1 MQHIIFLIQN
11 LMCLIVQF
19 EVFHNGSN
27 YEYHFILKELAN
39 EFEGQSEFLGENKEK
54 YKTFS
59 VPVKKEITKIDKD
72 GNENDVN
79 IFYKIKFIDS
89 ARFIVSSLSNFVD
102 NLAEEIHKIKCK
114 DWNFFIEYT
123 SVKDNLVKY
132 KC

>member
-19 EVFHNGSN
+19 AVFHNGSN

-39 EFEGQSEFLGENKEK
+39 EFEGQFEFLGENKEK
-54 YKTFS
+54 CKTFAL
-59 VPVKKEITKIDKD
+59 PVKKEITKIDKD

-89 ARFIVSSLSNFVD
+89 ARFIVSSLSNLVD
-102 NLAEEIHKIKCK
+102 NLAEGIHKIKCK
-114 DWNFFIEYT
+114 DCDFFLEYKVSRT
-123 SVKDNLVKY
+123 IW
-132 KC
+132 